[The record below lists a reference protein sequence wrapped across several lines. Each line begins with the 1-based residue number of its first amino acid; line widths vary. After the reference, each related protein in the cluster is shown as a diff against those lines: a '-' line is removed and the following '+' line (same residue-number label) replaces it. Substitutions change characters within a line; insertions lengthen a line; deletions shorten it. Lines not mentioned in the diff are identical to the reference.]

1 MVFTTNCHGYCMSCC
16 SIRPEEVGNVHMH
29 CLLYG
34 GFHTFLH
41 NIHASR
47 KLNVIDSS
55 VITLVITTSIKIL
68 RVT

>member
-16 SIRPEEVGNVHMH
+16 SIRPEEVRNDHIH

-34 GFHTFLH
+34 DFHTFLH

-47 KLNVIDSS
+47 ELKVIDSG
-55 VITLVITTSIKIL
+55 VITLVITTSIKI
-68 RVT
+68 